1 VLEEGL
7 RGAGGYLTDAEGERF
22 MSRYDPERME
32 RSTRDLVSRAGYM
45 EIQAGRG
52 TPDGAVLL
60 DVSHLGAEFVERTFP
75 GMTDRCRE
83 VGFDLA
89 REPVKVSPTAH
100 FHMGGAQIDPSC
112 RTNLEGLFVAGE
124 DSGGAHGANR
134 LGGNGVAESTVFGA
148 RAGRSMAEYVHT
160 DSGRLVPRGQVETAI
175 KELLVPM
182 SKVGDED
189 IYAMRREIED
199 LMWEKV
205 GLVRDG
211 QGLEFALEALDGL
224 SERLGNASVPA
235 FREYNLAWQEWL
247 NMRSMLTVARL
258 TCLSAMARKES
269 RGSHYRSDFPSR
281 NDEEWLR
288 NVFIQLG
295 EDEKPRLWEDDVRFT
310 RMRPDDVPTS
320 QMG

>member
-1 VLEEGL
+1 
-7 RGAGGYLTDAEGERF
+7 
-22 MSRYDPERME
+22 
-32 RSTRDLVSRAGYM
+32 M

-52 TPDGAVLL
+52 TSDGAVLL

-100 FHMGGAQIDPSC
+100 FHMGGARIDPSC
-112 RTNLEGLFVAGE
+112 RTNLQGLFVAGE
-124 DSGGAHGANR
+124 DAGGTHGANR
-134 LGGNGVAESTVFGA
+134 LGGNGVAESTVFGS
-148 RAGRSMAEYVHT
+148 RAGRFMAEYVQSAT
-160 DSGRLVPRGQVETAI
+160 RRPVSRGQVETAMA
-175 KELLVPM
+175 ENLAPM
-182 SKVGDED
+182 NSVGNED
-189 IYAMRREIED
+189 VYAMRREIED
-199 LMWEKV
+199 QMWDKV

-211 QGLEFALEALDGL
+211 QGLGAALGALDDL
-224 SERLGNASVPA
+224 SERLNRASVPA

-247 NMRSMLTVARL
+247 NMRSMLTVAKL

-288 NVFIQLG
+288 NVLVQSG
-295 EDEKPRLWEDDVRFT
+295 EDGEPRLWEDDVRFT
-310 RMRPDDVPTS
+310 RLRPGDGPTS
-320 QMG
+320 PSE